1 MPSFLGGGGGG
12 EDFKE
17 GGGVRANREGASLSL
32 RSILFLLLSSLFTP
46 EISIRRDHNHNVT
59 VVRLCL

>member
-1 MPSFLGGGGGG
+1 MPSFFLGGGGGR
-12 EDFKE
+12 DFKE

-46 EISIRRDHNHNVT
+46 
-59 VVRLCL
+59 